1 MSDPRPY
8 DALGGLLPGEQ
19 RLPGAAGAFTPS
31 STDLAELDAYEEEPE
46 AIKMRPHLMTKL
58 TWVLLFVLTLGA
70 GFVAGAKVQK
80 SRTPATTTAAAAIA
94 TRAGTGTGT
103 NRTAGSTVA
112 GATGATG
119 ATGQGAT
126 GQGRNG
132 GVPAGATVGQ
142 VKLVDGNNLYVQDTA
157 GDIIKVITTP
167 AIAVQV
173 TKAGT
178 IADLKPGDTVIVQGQ
193 ANPDG
198 SVNATTVRSGA
209 AGGFGG
215 GGFGGTGTGGTG
227 TGTGGTGAT
236 GTGATGTGRTG
247 TGQGSGQS
255 TPPATAGNG

>member
-19 RLPGAAGAFTPS
+19 HLPGAASAFTPS

-46 AIKMRPHLMTKL
+46 SIRLRPHLMTKL
-58 TWVLLFVLTLGA
+58 TWALLFVLTLGA

-80 SRTPATTTAAAAIA
+80 SRTTTTTTGAAATAA
-94 TRAGTGTGT
+94 RAGTGTGT
-103 NRTAGSTVA
+103 NRTASSTAGSTAA

-119 ATGQGAT
+119 TGQGAT

-132 GVPAGATVGQ
+132 GVPAGATIGQ

-157 GDIIKVITTP
+157 GDIIKVVTTP
-167 AIAVQV
+167 AIVVQV
-173 TKAGT
+173 SKAGT

-193 ANPDG
+193 TNADG
-198 SVNATTVRSGA
+198 SVNATTVRTGA
-209 AGGFGG
+209 AGGFGA
-215 GGFGGTGTGGTG
+215 GGFGGAGAP
-227 TGTGGTGAT
+227 GTGAT
-236 GTGATGTGRTG
+236 GTGATGAGTGRTGG

-255 TPPATAGNG
+255 TPPASAGNG